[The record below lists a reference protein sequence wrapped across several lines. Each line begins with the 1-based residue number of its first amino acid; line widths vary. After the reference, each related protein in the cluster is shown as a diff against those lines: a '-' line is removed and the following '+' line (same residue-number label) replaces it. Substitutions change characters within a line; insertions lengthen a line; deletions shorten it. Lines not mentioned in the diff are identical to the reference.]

1 MTLFDTHC
9 HLDIE
14 DFDLDRDQVTADALS
29 SDVNYVLIPAIAKSN
44 FSAVQVL
51 CRAHAGFYPALGLH
65 PVFIDQHHDE
75 HLDDLSNAINQ
86 ERPTAIGEIGLDF
99 TIKTLNKIR
108 QISFFIAQLDIAAE
122 HQLPVILHARK
133 SHDEILK
140 HLKAQKL
147 TGGICHAFNGDIN
160 QAHRYLDLG
169 FKLGFGGMLTY
180 ERSTKLR
187 ALAKALPEEA
197 FVLETDA
204 PDLTGAEHQYSRNSP
219 AYLPE
224 VAKSLAS
231 IKGISVEKIAEI
243 TTSNAMQVLSLTA
256 D

>member
-1 MTLFDTHC
+1 MRLFDTHC

-14 DFDLDRDQVTADALS
+14 DFDLDRDQVIADALRN
-29 SDVNYVLIPAIAKSN
+29 DVNYVLIPAIAKSN
-44 FSAVQVL
+44 FSAVQTL
-51 CRAHAGFYPALGLH
+51 CRTHANFYPALGLH
-65 PVFIDQHHDE
+65 PVFIHQHHDE
-75 HLDDLSNAINQ
+75 HLDDLSDTISKDQ
-86 ERPTAIGEIGLDF
+86 PTAIGEIGLDF
-99 TIKTLNKIR
+99 AIKTLDKTR
-108 QISFFIAQLDIAAE
+108 QIRFFSAQLDIATE
-122 HQLPVILHARK
+122 QQLPVILHARK

-140 HLKAQKL
+140 HLKAHNIP
-147 TGGICHAFNGDIN
+147 GGICHAFNGDIN

-187 ALAKALPEEA
+187 TLAKALPDEA

-204 PDLTGAEHQYSRNSP
+204 PDLTGAKHQYSRNSP

-224 VAKSLAS
+224 VAKSLAE
-231 IKGISVEKIAEI
+231 IRDISVEEIAAI
-243 TTSNAMQVLSLTA
+243 TTANAMKVLNLTA

>member
-1 MTLFDTHC
+1 MRLFDTHC

-14 DFDLDRDQVTADALS
+14 DFDHDRDQVIADALRNN
-29 SDVNYVLIPAIAKSN
+29 VNRVLVPAIAKSN
-44 FSAVQVL
+44 FSAVQTL
-51 CRAHAGFYPALGLH
+51 CRTHTGFYPALGLH
-65 PVFIDQHHDE
+65 PVFINQHDDE
-75 HLDDLSNAINQ
+75 HLDHLTNVINQ

-99 TIKTLNKIR
+99 AIKTLDQTR
-108 QISFFIAQLDIAAE
+108 QISFFIAQLDIAVE
-122 HQLPVILHARK
+122 HQLPVILHARR

-160 QAHRYLDLG
+160 QAHRYIDLG

-187 ALAKALPEEA
+187 ALAKALPNEA
-197 FVLETDA
+197 IVLETDA

-224 VAKSLAS
+224 VAKSLS
-231 IKGISVEKIAEI
+231 EIKGISVEKIAAI
-243 TTSNAMQVLSLTA
+243 TTANAMQVLSLTA

>member
-14 DFDLDRDQVTADALS
+14 DFDPDRDQVISDALS
-29 SDVNYVLIPAIAKSN
+29 NGVKYVLIPAIAKSN
-44 FSAVQVL
+44 FSAVQML
-51 CRAHAGFYPALGLH
+51 CRTHVGFYSALGLH
-65 PVFIDQHHDE
+65 PVFIHQHHDE
-75 HLDDLSNAINQ
+75 HLDDLSGAISK
-86 ERPTAIGEIGLDF
+86 ERPIAVGEIGLDF
-99 TIKTLNKIR
+99 AIKTLDKTR
-108 QISFFIAQLDIAAE
+108 QISFFTAQLDIAAE

-140 HLKAQKL
+140 LLKSRGII
-147 TGGICHAFNGDIN
+147 GGICHAFNGDLN
-160 QAHRYLDLG
+160 QAQRYLDMG

-180 ERSTKLR
+180 ERSTKLHK
-187 ALAKALPEEA
+187 LAKALPNEA

-224 VAKSLAS
+224 VARSLAK
-231 IKGISVEKIAEI
+231 IKDMSLDEIAAI
-243 TTSNAMQVLSLTA
+243 TTANAMQVLRLTA

>member
-1 MTLFDTHC
+1 MRLFDTHC

-14 DFDLDRDQVTADALS
+14 DFDHDRDQVIADALS
-29 SDVNYVLIPAIAKSN
+29 NGVTYVLIPAIAKSN
-44 FSAVQVL
+44 FSAAQTL
-51 CRAHAGFYPALGLH
+51 CRTHAGFYPALGLH

-75 HLDDLSNAINQ
+75 HLDHLSNAITQ

-99 TIKTLNKIR
+99 AIKTLDKTR
-108 QISFFIAQLDIAAE
+108 QISFFTAQLDIAAE

-140 HLKAQKL
+140 HLKAQSL

-187 ALAKALPEEA
+187 ALAKALPDEA

-224 VAKSLAS
+224 VAKSLAE
-231 IKGISVEKIAEI
+231 IKGISVEEIAAL
-243 TTSNAMQVLSLTA
+243 TTANAMQVLSLTA

>member
-1 MTLFDTHC
+1 
-9 HLDIE
+9 
-14 DFDLDRDQVTADALS
+14 
-29 SDVNYVLIPAIAKSN
+29 
-44 FSAVQVL
+44 
-51 CRAHAGFYPALGLH
+51 
-65 PVFIDQHHDE
+65 
-75 HLDDLSNAINQ
+75 
-86 ERPTAIGEIGLDF
+86 
-99 TIKTLNKIR
+99 
-108 QISFFIAQLDIAAE
+108 
-122 HQLPVILHARK
+122 
-133 SHDEILK
+133 
-140 HLKAQKL
+140 
-147 TGGICHAFNGDIN
+147 
-160 QAHRYLDLG
+160 
-169 FKLGFGGMLTY
+169 MLTY

>member
-1 MTLFDTHC
+1 MRLFDTHC

-14 DFDLDRDQVTADALS
+14 DFDHDRDQVIADALRNN
-29 SDVNYVLIPAIAKSN
+29 VNRVLVPAIAKSN
-44 FSAVQVL
+44 FSAVQTL
-51 CRAHAGFYPALGLH
+51 CRTHTGFYPALGLH
-65 PVFIDQHHDE
+65 PVFINQHDDE
-75 HLDDLSNAINQ
+75 HLDHLSNVINQ

-99 TIKTLNKIR
+99 AIKTLDKTR
-108 QISFFIAQLDIAAE
+108 QISFFNAQLDIAVE
-122 HQLPVILHARK
+122 HQLPVILHARR

-160 QAHRYLDLG
+160 QAHRYIDLG

-187 ALAKALPEEA
+187 SLAKALPNEA
-197 FVLETDA
+197 IVLETDA

-224 VAKSLAS
+224 VAKSMS
-231 IKGISVEKIAEI
+231 EIKGISAEKIAAI
-243 TTSNAMQVLSLTA
+243 TTANAMQVLSLTA

>member
-1 MTLFDTHC
+1 MRLFDTHC

-14 DFDLDRDQVTADALS
+14 DFDHDRDQVIADALRNN
-29 SDVNYVLIPAIAKSN
+29 VNRVLVPAIAKSN
-44 FSAVQVL
+44 FSAVQTL
-51 CRAHAGFYPALGLH
+51 CRTHTGFYPALGLH
-65 PVFIDQHHDE
+65 PVFINQHDDE
-75 HLDDLSNAINQ
+75 HLDHLTNVINQ

-99 TIKTLNKIR
+99 AIKTLDKAR
-108 QISFFIAQLDIAAE
+108 QISFFNAQLDIAGE
-122 HQLPVILHARK
+122 HQLPVILHARR

-160 QAHRYLDLG
+160 QAHRYIDLG

-187 ALAKALPEEA
+187 ALAKALPNEA
-197 FVLETDA
+197 IVLETDA

-224 VAKSLAS
+224 VAKSLS
-231 IKGISVEKIAEI
+231 EIKGISVEKIAAI
-243 TTSNAMQVLSLTA
+243 TTANAMQVLSLTA